1 LVVVPLSELRCVLL
15 YIIFGYLSINYLT
28 RPLVQAIDVF
38 NGTSGT
44 SAAFLTAVS
53 MAFGTGIAVLAYTI
67 APVSGE

>member
-1 LVVVPLSELRCVLL
+1 L
-15 YIIFGYLSINYLT
+15 YIIIGYLSIIFLT
-28 RPLVQAIDVF
+28 HPLLQAIDVF

-44 SAAFLTAVS
+44 SAAFLTVVA